1 MQEVPFYAIKGSPVN
16 ESPLGLFDAAE
27 DGPSSRA
34 STASRAA
41 TSTASSPLGGQAAG
55 GVRRRHPQVQGRQA
69 PPQHPQAGGHRQD
82 RAGRREQPGH
92 LSLVGKVDIR
102 KLETYAQDDPDAY
115 SYSGGLCLANQG
127 LLEFVE
133 MFKAPIKVLHPLLTA
148 TQEGNFKGTEGFGA
162 IPFDGVVLAHS
173 NESEWKAFRNNKN
186 NEAFLDRIYIVK
198 VPYCLRVSEEIKIY
212 EKLLRNSRWPGHLRA
227 GHAEDDEPVR
237 HAHAPEGARELAS
250 TARCWST
257 TART

>member
-1 MQEVPFYAIKGSPVN
+1 
-16 ESPLGLFDAAE
+16 
-27 DGPSSRA
+27 
-34 STASRAA
+34 
-41 TSTASSPLGGQAAG
+41 
-55 GVRRRHPQVQGRQA
+55 
-69 PPQHPQAGGHRQD
+69 
-82 RAGRREQPGH
+82 
-92 LSLVGKVDIR
+92 
-102 KLETYAQDDPDAY
+102 
-115 SYSGGLCLANQG
+115 
-127 LLEFVE
+127 

-198 VPYCLRVSEEIKIY
+198 VPYCLRVSEEVKIY
-212 EKLLRNSRWPGHLRA
+212 EKLLRGLIAGQGHLRS

-237 HAHAPEGARELAS
+237 DPDAPEGAGELEPVS
-250 TARCWST
+250 RRCWST